1 MSKEVRILQLQARRV
16 VLLARDRE
24 NRNIV
29 KKIEREIKALEAA

>member
-1 MSKEVRILQLQARRV
+1 MTKETRILQLKARRT

-29 KKIEREIKALEAA
+29 KKTEREIRMLENM

>member
-1 MSKEVRILQLQARRV
+1 MPKEVRILQLQARRV

-29 KKIEREIKALEAA
+29 KKIERQLRMLEAA

>member
-1 MSKEVRILQLQARRV
+1 MTKEIRILQLKARRV

-29 KKIEREIKALEAA
+29 KKIEREIRALEAA

>member
-1 MSKEVRILQLQARRV
+1 MTKEVRILQLKARRV

-29 KKIEREIKALEAA
+29 KKIERQLRALEAA

>member
-1 MSKEVRILQLQARRV
+1 MTKEIRILQLKARRA

-29 KKIEREIKALEAA
+29 KKIERQIRTLEAA